1 MAGEQSTEPR
11 SAPEMGEGPVL
22 PAGRL
27 GEQFWGIWA
36 FLGGCSS
43 ALFFFFSGGGGVL
56 RCELSG
62 SFSHSSAGGAEVT
75 ENQCFLGGKGPE
87 L

>member
-43 ALFFFFSGGGGVL
+43 ALFFFFFWGW
-56 RCELSG
+56 R
-62 SFSHSSAGGAEVT
+62 SSPV
-75 ENQCFLGGKGPE
+75 
-87 L
+87 